1 MAFLLRIGLFVIAI
15 VISIMVLDSLFGP
28 EKIYETISVNEAVD
42 ILSANG
48 IKATR
53 DGETASG
60 ETYLKAQLGDNPFKV
75 DFYGCDGDKKCESM
89 DFRVGFTNVGGGAG
103 SLDRINNWNA
113 RVRIGKAFLYG
124 NKPTLILAIIMKG
137 GVNKSHLENEINV
150 WKMLLPK
157 FVNYM
162 AGGSL

>member
-1 MAFLLRIGLFVIAI
+1 MSAWVYTGLFFAGCVLFVIVNA
-15 VISIMVLDSLFGP
+15 SCADT
-28 EKIYETISVNEAVD
+28 IYDGISVSEVAD

-53 DGETASG
+53 ERETASG
-60 ETYLKAQLGDNPFKV
+60 DPYLRAQLGDNPFKV
-75 DFYGCDGDKKCESM
+75 EFYECDGDKKCESI
-89 DFRVGFTNVGGGAG
+89 DFHVGFTNVGGGAG

-113 RVRIGKAFLYG
+113 SVRIGKAYLYG
-124 NKPTLILAIIMKG
+124 NKPILLMVIIVKG
-137 GVNKSHLENEINV
+137 GVTKSHLENEINV